1 MPNHKIPE
9 NWHWISLWFV
19 LIASAIYSRPLIPI
33 DETRYLSVAW
43 EMWSSHNFLVPHI
56 NGEPYSHK
64 PPLLFWLIH
73 LVWFVFGVSETSGR
87 LVGPI
92 FGFGSIMLT
101 VHLAK
106 MLWPT
111 EKDVRYAVPFILLGT
126 FVWSLY
132 SSLTMFD
139 TLLTFFVLSA
149 LISILQASKNQSN
162 WPWVCLSLSIGLGIL
177 AKGPIV
183 FLYIVPPLVLVK
195 LWSTTNTFSLKWWCG
210 CSLVSIFAGVVMG
223 LCWAIP
229 AAMAGGEEYK
239 QAILFSQTAGRMV
252 KAFAHSRPFY
262 WYFLLT
268 PLLFTPWFFWLPLWR
283 RKNKSFDYAMTFCVC
298 AIFPALFLLSL
309 VSGKQIHYVLPILPT
324 CSLLIARA
332 VTGAA
337 QRSVFDRIPLLVFLF
352 AFSLILLVVPQMS
365 IEGGD
370 REMLK
375 YIPKWLSL
383 VPALCGVILL
393 FLKSKSAIGN
403 VKIVSSV
410 MVMLLVLLHLTIATP
425 LHGIYDQSVIGKQL
439 KKAQK
444 EQRRIAVYPAK
455 LSDQFQFSGRLTEP
469 LIPHKTLDSLA
480 TWALAHPNQYS
491 LVFTE
496 DSQYITLQGNGLARP
511 YKDGWLLYN
520 SNRDFYARYEIWI
533 NRKNDI
539 QKPSQKIATIEN
551 HDTIISK
558 YTVSSNE

>member
-1 MPNHKIPE
+1 MLNQKIRE
-9 NWHWISLWFV
+9 NWQWVTIWLI
-19 LIASAIYSRPLIPI
+19 LIASALYSRPLIPI

-43 EMWSSHNFLVPHI
+43 EMWSSNEFLVPHI

-92 FGFGSIMLT
+92 FGLGAIMLT
-101 VHLAK
+101 VRLAK
-106 MLWPT
+106 TLWPS
-111 EKDVRYAVPFILLGT
+111 EKDVRHTVPFILLGT

-139 TLLTFFVLSA
+139 TLLTFFILSG
-149 LISILQASKNQSN
+149 LLSILKASKSKSK
-162 WPWVCLSLSIGLGIL
+162 WPWVSLSLSICLGIL

-195 LWSTTNTFSLKWWCG
+195 LWCTTNTFSLKWWYG
-210 CSLVSIFAGVVMG
+210 CSLISIIAGIG
-223 LCWAIP
+223 IALCWAIP
-229 AAMAGGEEYK
+229 AAIAGGEEYK

-268 PLLFTPWFFWLPLWR
+268 PLLLMPWLFWLPLWR
-283 RKNKSFDYAMTFCVC
+283 GQKTKPFDYATTFCVC
-298 AIFPALFLLSL
+298 SIFPALFLLSL
-309 VSGKQIHYVLPILPT
+309 VSGKQIHYVLPILPP

-332 VTGAA
+332 VTGTT
-337 QRSVFDRIPLLVFLF
+337 QRSVFDRIPLLIFLF
-352 AFSLILLVVPQMS
+352 AFSVILFVVPQMS
-365 IEGGD
+365 LEGGD
-370 REMLK
+370 RDMIK
-375 YIPKWLSL
+375 YIPRWLSI
-383 VPALCGVILL
+383 VPALCAVALL
-393 FLKSKSAIGN
+393 LLKSESATGN
-403 VKIVSSV
+403 IKIVSSV
-410 MVMLLVLLHLTIATP
+410 MIMLLAFLHLTIATP
-425 LHGIYDQSVIGKQL
+425 LHGIYDQSVISKEL

-444 EQRRIAVYPAK
+444 KQRRIAVYPAK

-520 SNRDFYARYEIWI
+520 SNSDFYAHYEIWVK
-533 NRKNDI
+533 RKNDI
-539 QKPSQKIATIEN
+539 QKHSHKIATNEN
-551 HDTIISK
+551 YDTIIPK
-558 YTVSSNE
+558 YTVSSI

>member
-9 NWHWISLWFV
+9 NWHWLSLWFV

-365 IEGGD
+365 LEGGD

-444 EQRRIAVYPAK
+444 EQRRIAVYPAN

-496 DSQYITLQGNGLARP
+496 DSQYVTLQGNGLARP

>member
-1 MPNHKIPE
+1 MPNQKTPD
-9 NWHWISLWFV
+9 NWQWVTIW
-19 LIASAIYSRPLIPI
+19 LILIVSTIYSRPLIPI

-43 EMWSSHNFLVPHI
+43 EMWSRHDFLVPHI

-92 FGFGSIMLT
+92 FGFGAIILT

-106 MLWPT
+106 MLWPAD
-111 EKDVRYAVPFILLGT
+111 KDVRQAVPFILLGT

-149 LISILQASKNQSN
+149 LITILKASKSKSK
-162 WPWVCLSLSIGLGIL
+162 WPWVGLSLSIGLGIL

-183 FLYIVPPLVLVK
+183 YIYIVPPLVLVK
-195 LWSTTNTFSLKWWCG
+195 LWSTTNTFSLKWWYG
-210 CSLVSIFAGVVMG
+210 CSLVSILAGVVMG

-268 PLLFTPWFFWLPLWR
+268 PLLFMPWFFWLPLWR
-283 RKNKSFDYAMTFCVC
+283 RKKKSFDYATTFCIC

-332 VTGAA
+332 VTGTA
-337 QRSVFDRIPLLVFLF
+337 QRSVSDRIPLLVFLF

-365 IEGGD
+365 LEGGD

-383 VPALCGVILL
+383 VPALCGVVLL
-393 FLKSKSAIGN
+393 FLKSKSAVGN

-425 LHGIYDQSVIGKQL
+425 LHGIFDQSTIGKEL
-439 KKAQK
+439 TNTQK
-444 EQRRIAVYPAK
+444 EQIRVSVCPAN
-455 LSDQFQFSGRLTEP
+455 LSDQFQFAARLTTP
-469 LIPHKTLDSLA
+469 LLPHKNIENLA
-480 TWALAHPNQYS
+480 KWALANPNQYS
-491 LVFTE
+491 LVFTKNR
-496 DSQYITLQGNGLARP
+496 YYKTLQGNGLARP
-511 YKDGWLLYN
+511 YKDGWLLYILN
-520 SNRDFYARYEIWI
+520 SDFYANYEVWV
-533 NRKNDI
+533 
-539 QKPSQKIATIEN
+539 KIKERAWADEPQTALSELN
-551 HDTIISK
+551 
-558 YTVSSNE
+558 